1 MNGKYMN
8 TNQNFADLASRGM
21 FANDIPE
28 VKQTANNVL
37 LAKHNSWPKTQIE
50 LSKIMPV
57 DDLEVKKVAVKIM

>member
-8 TNQNFADLASRGM
+8 TKQNFADLASRGM

-37 LAKHNSWPKTQIE
+37 LAKHDSWPKTQIE